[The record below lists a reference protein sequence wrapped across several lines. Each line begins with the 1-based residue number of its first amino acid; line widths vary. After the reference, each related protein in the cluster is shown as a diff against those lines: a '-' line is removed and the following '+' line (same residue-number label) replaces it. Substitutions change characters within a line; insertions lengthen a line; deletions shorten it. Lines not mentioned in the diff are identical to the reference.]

1 MAGSTL
7 GNNLSIGAP
16 VGGGGGGGGGD
27 SVVGVVDPERLCL
40 ALSIKDLKTDILF
53 GFGELGFC
61 VASLSLI

>member
-16 VGGGGGGGGGD
+16 VGGGGGGGGD

-40 ALSIKDLKTDILF
+40 ALSIKDLKADILF
-53 GFGELGFC
+53 SFGELGFC